1 MARQEHASDGRHNDV
16 QSQEL
21 DTKRT
26 VDVPLRIP
34 PPPLFSCI
42 KVGDAGRE
50 MVNSGRNCR
59 SIQAARFHF
68 YSHALPCIRT
78 FHLCGF

>member
-26 VDVPLRIP
+26 VDVPSRVP
-34 PPPLFSCI
+34 PPPS
-42 KVGDAGRE
+42 
-50 MVNSGRNCR
+50 
-59 SIQAARFHF
+59 F
-68 YSHALPCIRT
+68 YA
-78 FHLCGF
+78 